1 MIKIHFLK
9 NKKKLFTIIL
19 FLLFFP
25 NKSYAYLDPGSGSII
40 IQILLMITVFL
51 SALYSKIKIFFQNL
65 INKFNK
71 KKKILNDLL

>member
-40 IQILLMITVFL
+40 IQILLMITVFF

-71 KKKILNDLL
+71 KKKDIK